1 MEIRP
6 ENLNYVQV
14 VRFRGHSSV
23 IFKYFKRKGLVHCN
37 TRYHLIRYLFIVR
50 IDSII
55 GTTINIDSTTTIFAF
70 KGSSN
75 SNIWYKIYI
84 CNRQEKKKA
93 LVVFKS

>member
-1 MEIRP
+1 MEIQP

-14 VRFRGHSSV
+14 VRFRDHSSV
-23 IFKYFKRKGLVHCN
+23 IFKRLKRKGLIYCN
-37 TRYHLIRYLFIVR
+37 MRYHLIRYLFIVR

-84 CNRQEKKKA
+84 CKRQEKKTA
-93 LVVFKS
+93 LVDFKS